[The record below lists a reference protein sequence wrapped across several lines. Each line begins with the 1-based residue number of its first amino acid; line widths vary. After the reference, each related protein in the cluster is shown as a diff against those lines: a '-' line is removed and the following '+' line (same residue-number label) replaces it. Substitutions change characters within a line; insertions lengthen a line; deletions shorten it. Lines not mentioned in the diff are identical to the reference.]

1 MAPRY
6 GVFLT
11 RDALGDLDDIHDYIQ
26 RQDGLV
32 RARQVLAR
40 IEQQVGRLSSA
51 PHRGVL
57 PAELRD
63 TGIRDFREVFFKP
76 YRIIYRVQD
85 SRVYVL
91 LVADG
96 RRDMRSLL
104 LRRLLDGG

>member
-1 MAPRY
+1 MARRY
-6 GVFLT
+6 PVLLT
-11 RDALGDLDDIHDYIQ
+11 RDALADLDDIRDYIQ
-26 RQDGLV
+26 RQDGAA
-32 RARQVLAR
+32 RAGQVIGR
-40 IEQQVGRLSSA
+40 IEQQVTRLSSA
-51 PHRGVL
+51 PHRGAL

-85 SRVYVL
+85 ARVYVL

-104 LRRLLDGG
+104 LRRLLAG